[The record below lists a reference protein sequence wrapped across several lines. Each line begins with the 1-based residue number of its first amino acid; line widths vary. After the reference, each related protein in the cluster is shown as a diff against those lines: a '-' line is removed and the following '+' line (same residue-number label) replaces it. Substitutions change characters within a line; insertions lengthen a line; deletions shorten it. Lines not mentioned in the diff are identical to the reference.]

1 MTPRRAHGFTLP
13 EAMIA
18 ALVLSVLAMLA
29 LPMLGDMLL
38 THRIRSASFELLS
51 TLNYARSEAIKRNDT
66 VTVTATGPSWESGWR
81 VTEPGGSVVKLQP
94 QLTSGLRIT
103 GPGTVVYERDGRLPQ
118 TGASA
123 TFSVQVEPPRE
134 GIEGRCVRIDLTGR
148 VSSRRGACL

>member
-1 MTPRRAHGFTLP
+1 MTPRRALGFTLP
-13 EAMIA
+13 EAMLA

-29 LPMLGDMLL
+29 LPMLSEMVM
-38 THRIRSASFELLS
+38 THRVRSASFELLS

-66 VTVTATGPSWESGWR
+66 ITVAATGPGWESGWR

-94 QLTSGLRIT
+94 QLTAGLRIT

-123 TFSVQVEPPRE
+123 LFSVQVEPPRA
-134 GIEGRCVRIDLTGR
+134 GVEGRCVRIDLTGR
-148 VSSRRGACL
+148 VNSRKGAC